1 MNKEK
6 QFTSFDTEGPTDF
19 DYVGF
24 HLDTI
29 KDILEL
35 IDICHIWSSYHKLYK
50 REGLS
55 ITSEKLDELKHY
67 TDKLKRYVGQ
77 GPYHVYHS
85 QPLPKGGKELTVKV
99 FPRD

>member
-1 MNKEK
+1 MTKEK

-19 DYVGF
+19 DHVGF

-29 KDILEL
+29 DDILRL
-35 IDICHIWSSYHKLYK
+35 IKECHTIVGTGYSPC
-50 REGLS
+50 
-55 ITSEKLDELKHY
+55 TSEKLDELKHY
-67 TDKLKRYVGQ
+67 TDKLKGYVGQ